1 LRFFIR
7 RRMGLITVDIFLLL
21 TTVLFFSFFFWF
33 LAVFPGPDLTH
44 SYPAHFPTVIS
55 MHQPTDTATLITSYP
70 THLATVLTTYPT
82 NLATVLTT
90 YPTNLATLLITYP
103 TNLTI
108 RFRVET
114 QIN

>member
-1 LRFFIR
+1 L
-7 RRMGLITVDIFLLL
+7 FLL
-21 TTVLFFSFFFWF
+21 F

-44 SYPAHFPTVIS
+44 SYPAHFLTLISITPTSVPYLLS
-55 MHQPTDTATLITSYP
+55 PTDTTTLITSY
-70 THLATVLTTYPT
+70 HIDLVI
-82 NLATVLTT
+82 VLTT
-90 YPTNLATLLITYP
+90 YPTNLATLLFTYP

>member
-1 LRFFIR
+1 MHQLAVLSTGWVAFFHLALDGAHHSRFLFAADQCTFFFFF
-7 RRMGLITVDIFLLL
+7 GSWPFFLDLTSHIATLL
-21 TTVLFFSFFFWF
+21 TFLPSEVL
-33 LAVFPGPDLTH
+33 
-44 SYPAHFPTVIS
+44 
-55 MHQPTDTATLITSYP
+55 HQPTDTATLITSYP
-70 THLATVLTTYPT
+70 IDLAI
-82 NLATVLTT
+82 VLTT